1 MTSFIT
7 DGKDWLNCPW
17 IQLIIWCVEAL
28 KPLVVE
34 HCDVCS
40 SAKLMVVSWY
50 QQAIPRNI
58 KTCQNCKD
66 INLWTSICRNRSSIF
81 MGLMMLIISRDVHL
95 FVNWYVYVRNGEQIK
110 TFLIYAHGDR
120 MRFMYPVSLLGSWH
134 DHDSNKWRANKDIP
148 RWLVIWMPTWQ
159 LEFGHSQST
168 VLECDSLSFNFK

>member
-17 IQLIIWCVEAL
+17 IQLIKRCVEVL

-66 INLWTSICRNRSSIF
+66 INLWTSICRNRSTIF
-81 MGLMMLIISRDVHL
+81 LGLMMLIISRDVHL

-110 TFLIYAHGDR
+110 TFPIYA
-120 MRFMYPVSLLGSWH
+120 PE
-134 DHDSNKWRANKDIP
+134 
-148 RWLVIWMPTWQ
+148 T
-159 LEFGHSQST
+159 
-168 VLECDSLSFNFK
+168 ECDSCTQFHYWANDMIMILINGEQIKTFSGGW